1 MPNAYNTPAYRDY
14 VENYTEDF
22 PLVERET
29 EEFTLHGLAASMTT
43 FYHEREEKAGCLP
56 DGTPT
61 FYLASRETAVLTVT
75 DRSGVAHT
83 FAITDTP
90 LFPIPLTVRGREL
103 ILFRRNLYGYTLLDA
118 ADIATP
124 LLDYFPSAV
133 LDGEEMFIFCYAYPF
148 GDLIVLEG
156 CYWAV
161 SYGRVF
167 ILDPATGRVLD
178 LNETAGIL
186 DVLENTVITT
196 ADTLTLRGRHT
207 EYDDD
212 LDHVDE
218 GVTYTFALS
227 EIHDL
232 LETQGQTD
240 L

>member
-29 EEFTLHGLAASMTT
+29 EDFTLHGLAASMTT
-43 FYHEREEKAGCLP
+43 LTYEKEIVCGSLS

-61 FYLASRETAVLTVT
+61 FCLSGRTVAELTIT
-75 DRSGVAHT
+75 DRDGVSHA
-83 FAITDTP
+83 FAITDRP
-90 LFPIPLTVRGREL
+90 LFPIPLTLDGRDL
-103 ILFRRNLYGYTLLDA
+103 ILLRRDLYGYTLLDA
-118 ADIATP
+118 ADPAHP

>member
-1 MPNAYNTPAYRDY
+1 MSNAYNTPAYREY
-14 VENYTEDF
+14 VEHYTEGF

-29 EEFTLHGLAASMTT
+29 ENFTIHGLAATMTT
-43 FYHEREEKAGCLP
+43 LTYEKEMVSGSLP

-61 FYLASRETAVLTVT
+61 FCLSGRTVAELTVT
-75 DRSGVAHT
+75 DRAGVVHS
-83 FAITDTP
+83 FSITDRP
-90 LFPIPLTVRGREL
+90 LFPIPLTLGGRDL

-118 ADIATP
+118 ADLAHP

-178 LNETAGIL
+178 VNETAGIL
-186 DVLENTVITT
+186 DVFENTVT
-196 ADTLTLRGRHT
+196 ATDDILTLRGRHT

-212 LDHVDE
+212 LDHFDE
-218 GVTYTFALS
+218 GVPYTFAFS

-232 LETQGQTD
+232 LKTHGQTD